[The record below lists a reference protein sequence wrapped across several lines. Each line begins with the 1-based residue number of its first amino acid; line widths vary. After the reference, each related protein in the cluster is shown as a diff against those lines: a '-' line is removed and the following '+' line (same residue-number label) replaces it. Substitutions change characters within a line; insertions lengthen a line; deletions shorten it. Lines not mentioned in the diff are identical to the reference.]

1 MKEQLDINFKNI
13 HTWSDST
20 IALGCINSSPHRLK
34 TYVANRVV
42 AITEK
47 IPACYWRH
55 VASTD
60 NPADLG
66 SRGTTAGALIQSSLW
81 WKGPSWLLRSPD
93 HWPVKN
99 LQDQVLLPEV
109 KSVAFVLETKQPAED
124 LSLRYSSF
132 SKFINVI
139 SWICRFCSNTTK
151 PQAER
156 IWSSQLTVQEIN
168 AAEILLFKQQQAQF
182 FPKEQ
187 IALKSGM
194 TVSSSSSIYSLRP
207 ILDSEG
213 LIRVGGRLSQSE
225 LPYSQQHPIILH
237 RKAHLTEL
245 LVQCLHVLHLH
256 AGPTLLLGIVSLK
269 YYVVGARQLLGMCLM
284 VVSLAGKPMP
294 GQLPNSWETYL
305 QFELNHPLLFLQLA

>member
-1 MKEQLDINFKNI
+1 MA
-13 HTWSDST
+13 
-20 IALGCINSSPHRLK
+20 IA
-34 TYVANRVV
+34 
-42 AITEK
+42 
-47 IPACYWRH
+47 
-55 VASTD
+55 
-60 NPADLG
+60 
-66 SRGTTAGALIQSSLW
+66 
-81 WKGPSWLLRSPD
+81 
-93 HWPVKN
+93 
-99 LQDQVLLPEV
+99 
-109 KSVAFVLETKQPAED
+109 LETKPPAED

-139 SWICRFCSNTTK
+139 SWICRFCSNTRK

-213 LIRVGGRLSQSE
+213 LIRVQGRLSQSE

-245 LVQCLHVLHLH
+245 LVQCLHFLHLH
-256 AGPTLLLGIVSLK
+256 AVKSAKSLLRKLLGTLSLTVEEYATILTDVEATLNSRPLCPMNTQPEDGLDVLTPGHFLIGRSLSALPQHPMEKIPTSSKKRWNMCQKVSTEFWQRWSK
-269 YYVVGARQLLGMCLM
+269 
-284 VVSLAGKPMP
+284 
-294 GQLPNSWETYL
+294 EYL
-305 QFELNHPLLFLQLA
+305 QTLQRRQEWKNPQRFQCGRRSSYKGSGTICAFLASCYNYQTPYWS